1 MILATPPVPVS
12 AQHAIA
18 KRAPL
23 YAYVPARVG
32 NGYRYAGWTS
42 SSGVRIIFRNA
53 AGRTIVFSASRQHG
67 VCSAGREKTFQLA
80 GNKVYWSQSATGQQ
94 AWRCVGAVRLAA
106 STTLPPTKFA
116 DVGLGRIASSG
127 HKIRSL

>member
-1 MILATPPVPVS
+1 MLAALPPVPIS

-18 KRAPL
+18 QRTAL
-23 YAYVPARVG
+23 YAYVPARTAI
-32 NGYRYAGWTS
+32 GYHYRGWTFS
-42 SSGVRIIFRNA
+42 SALRITFANA

-67 VCSAGREKTFQLA
+67 ACAAGREKTFQLA
-80 GNKVYWSQSATGQQ
+80 GNKVYWWQTATGQE

-106 STTLPPTKFA
+106 STTLPPTTFA

-127 HKIRSL
+127 HIIR